1 VPRVVLSV
9 NLSEQFAGGLDS
21 FDVEATNVRQMIRA
35 LDKLYP
41 GLGSH
46 IEDKM
51 AVAIDGVIYPHPER
65 QPIAPDSEVV
75 IIPRLP
81 GG

>member
-1 VPRVVLSV
+1 VPRIVLSV

-21 FDVEATNVRQMIRA
+21 FDVEATNVRQMLRA
-35 LDKLYP
+35 LDKLHP
-41 GLGSH
+41 GLGAH

-51 AVAIDGVIYPHPER
+51 AIAIDGTIYPHPER
-65 QPIAPDSEVV
+65 QPVGPNSEVV
-75 IIPRLP
+75 VIPRLP

>member
-1 VPRVVLSV
+1 VAKVVLSV

-21 FDVEATNVRQMIRA
+21 FDVEAANVRQMIRE
-35 LDKLYP
+35 LDKRYP

-51 AVAIDGVIYPHPER
+51 AVAIDGIIYPHPAR
-65 QPIAPDSEVV
+65 QAIAPNSEVV
-75 IIPRLP
+75 VIPRLP

>member
-1 VPRVVLSV
+1 MPRVVLSV
-9 NLSEQFAGGLDS
+9 NLGEQFAGGLDS
-21 FDVEATNVRQMIRA
+21 FDIEAANVRQMIRE
-35 LDKLYP
+35 LDKRYP

-51 AVAIDGVIYPHPER
+51 AVAIDGIIYPHPGR
-65 QPIAPDSEVV
+65 QAIAPNSEVV
-75 IIPRLP
+75 VIPRLP